1 MVGRIKL
8 LRRYSIFAVGL
19 FMFSLGQITHA
30 STLVVG
36 TCKPGTSF
44 SKIQL
49 AVNAASPGST
59 IDVCHGTYPEQV
71 TIAESLTLQGVVS
84 ANSARPVITVPTS
97 GFKVV
102 TNVFATTSVAPQVLV
117 SAGQVNITNIT
128 VDGAGNTLSGSEY
141 LVGIFYETGS
151 SGVVKGVTP
160 RHQINGNLGVGI
172 WAENGSNTSHS

>member
-59 IDVCHGTYPEQV
+59 IDVCPGTYPEQV

-84 ANSARPVITVPTS
+84 ANSARPVITVPAG

-102 TNVFATTSVAPQVLV
+102 TNVFDTTPVARRL
-117 SAGQVNITNIT
+117 
-128 VDGAGNTLSGSEY
+128 
-141 LVGIFYETGS
+141 S
-151 SGVVKGVTP
+151 SG
-160 RHQINGNLGVGI
+160 GI
-172 WAENGSNTSHS
+172 LPA